1 MEQII
6 LLVKKY
12 WSILSYLF
20 FGVVTTVVNM
30 AVYYVGYH
38 VCGLSSDLS
47 TVIAWVLAVLTAF
60 LTNKPF
66 VFAVTTG
73 HPRCCCRRRGA
84 FSGAALDPVLWSL
97 R

>member
-38 VCGLSSDLS
+38 ACGLSRTCPL
-47 TVIAWVLAVLTAF
+47 
-60 LTNKPF
+60 
-66 VFAVTTG
+66 
-73 HPRCCCRRRGA
+73 
-84 FSGAALDPVLWSL
+84 
-97 R
+97 